1 MSPYTV
7 LKRRILL
14 AVFSK
19 SSITNIAHMQ
29 GDFKYEV
36 KHDASSCAVCFY
48 PLSSEDGWQW
58 MKKIY

>member
-48 PLSSEDGWQW
+48 PLSSEDG
-58 MKKIY
+58 